1 MTVQSQLRAFAP
13 GIVILLAVVA
23 ATQAATQSAPPAN
36 PLSAQPFEALSATRE
51 RPLFVPTRRPP
62 APPPV
67 IAVQRSEIPAT
78 PPAAPN
84 VVLLGIID
92 ENDGEGARALVR
104 LGAGKPLR
112 LRVGEEVAG
121 WRVARIEGRRLVLT
135 LAERSAEFTLFNG
148 AHTDRASSAAQ
159 PAPVAADR
167 RTQSRPDR

>member
-13 GIVILLAVVA
+13 GIVMLLAVVA
-23 ATQAATQSAPPAN
+23 ATQASTQSAPAAN
-36 PLSAQPFEALSATRE
+36 PLTAQPVEALSATRE

-67 IAVQRSEIPAT
+67 IAVQRSEVPAT

-92 ENDGEGARALVR
+92 ENDGESARALVR
-104 LGAGKPLR
+104 LGGGKPLR